1 LVQVLKEDIRARILK
16 AGRAEFLEH
25 DFQTANM
32 RAIAKRAGCGLS
44 NLYNYF
50 KSKDA
55 LFEAL
60 VEPTMLDFYRVIEAA
75 RERLPEEGAVV
86 LTFEQERLHFTV
98 ALEFLRDHREDV
110 MLLVLKSE
118 GSAAN
123 HWREAAIQTYE
134 TVWFNYI
141 DYLRRNFPEERGYVI
156 SEFFVHNISRFYF
169 NTLVEFLKQD
179 LSYEQMREYVEELLR
194 YAHGGIKALL
204 LEHRAE
210 IGAESPQ

>member
-1 LVQVLKEDIRARILK
+1 MVQVLKEEVRTRILK
-16 AGRAEFLEH
+16 AGRAEFLEK
-25 DFQTANM
+25 DFQSANM
-32 RAIAKRAGCGLS
+32 RSIAKRAGCGLS

-60 VEPTMLDFYRVIEAA
+60 VEPTMMDFYQVIAEAHT
-75 RERLPEEGAVV
+75 RLPENGAVV
-86 LTFEQERLHFTV
+86 LTFEQERVHFMV

-110 MLLVLKSE
+110 ILLVLKSE
-118 GSAAN
+118 GSTV
-123 HWREAAIQTYE
+123 HLWHEAAIQAYE

-141 DYLRRNFPEERGYVI
+141 DYLRKNFPDEHGYKI

-179 LSYEQMREYVEELLR
+179 LSFEQMEQHVEELLR
-194 YAHGGIKALL
+194 YAHGGIHALL
-204 LEHRAE
+204 LNQGKIE
-210 IGAESPQ
+210 